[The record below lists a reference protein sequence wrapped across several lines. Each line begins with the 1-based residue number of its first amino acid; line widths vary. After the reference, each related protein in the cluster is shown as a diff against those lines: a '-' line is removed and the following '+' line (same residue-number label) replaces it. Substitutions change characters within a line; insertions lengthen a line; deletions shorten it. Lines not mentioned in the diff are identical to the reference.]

1 MGFGRDLGAALS
13 MGLSATT
20 KHKEAEKAHEKR
32 SDAYQRRVNAFNEVF
47 QQTAGSVQ
55 RLEGEYESARDV
67 LIESGA
73 MRVDTEGTI
82 DYGWYRPIEEMA
94 RVKDSTDRNQALVGT
109 LPAFGVAIGAPAI
122 TWTLVGAFGT
132 AATGTAINALSG
144 AAAGAATAAWI
155 GRAATLG
162 LAGMTAG
169 RVALGP
175 IALLSMPVQAAI
187 GAKVAGNRERK
198 AIQQF
203 SDQTK
208 EMDRLEG
215 IMSKLRREL
224 ATQDRRAN
232 AAAANLSRHAG
243 QVETDEPGSA
253 EANQAA
259 NRLDRDMRQAVEI
272 LHEFAET
279 TSAIQEKLGEATD
292 E

>member
-1 MGFGRDLGAALS
+1 MGFGRDLGAALT

-32 SDAYQRRVNAFNEVF
+32 CDAYQRRINAFNEVL
-47 QQTAGSVQ
+47 QKTASSMQ
-55 RLEGEYESARDV
+55 RLDGEYQSARDV
-67 LIESGA
+67 LISSGA
-73 MRVDTEGTI
+73 RTI
-82 DYGWYRPIEEMA
+82 DADGNVDYGWYRPIEGMDTEGS
-94 RVKDSTDRNQALVGT
+94 STEHNQALIGT
-109 LPAFGVAIGAPAI
+109 LPAFGVAIGVPAI

-132 AATGTAINALSG
+132 AATGTAISALSG

-203 SDQTK
+203 GDQTK

-215 IMSKLRREL
+215 IMSNLRGNM
-224 ATQDRRAN
+224 AAQDHRAN
-232 AAAANLSRHAG
+232 TIAANLSRHAG
-243 QVETDEPGSA
+243 QLETAKPGSG

-259 NRLDRDMRQAVEI
+259 SRLDLDMRQAIEM

-279 TSAIQEKLGEATD
+279 AATIQEQLGEPV
-292 E
+292 EN